1 MADYREM
8 YRQLFAEVTRAVAIL
23 QDAQKKAEELYL
35 AQEEAPVVL
44 EKKKTKTKRF

>member
-8 YRQLFAEVTRAVAIL
+8 YRQLFGEVTRAVAIL

-35 AQEEAPVVL
+35 EQEEAPVL
-44 EKKKTKTKRF
+44 LGKEEDEA